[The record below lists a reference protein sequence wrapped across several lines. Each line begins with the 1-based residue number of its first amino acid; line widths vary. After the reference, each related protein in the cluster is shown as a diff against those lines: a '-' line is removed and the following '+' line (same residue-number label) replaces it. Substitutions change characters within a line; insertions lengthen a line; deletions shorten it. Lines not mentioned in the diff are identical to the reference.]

1 VDDYLSEKEQWE
13 YVKTWV
19 RENLLWVVAG
29 VAVGA
34 ALLGGWRWWQDHVD
48 RQGVDASVKYQQVV
62 STFVSDRNKGFVL
75 LGELEHDYASSPYV
89 DQAKL
94 VAARV
99 YVDSNELDKAAAQL
113 QDVLQRTKDKDLAL
127 VARLRLARVQLAQK
141 KVDDA
146 IKTLNGEEAGAFAA
160 SFHEVRGD
168 AYHLKGDDAAALK
181 EYQAARLG
189 DVAETVDPQ
198 LLDLKIADLPASA
211 GATSKPAP
219 PATAAAAK

>member
-1 VDDYLSEKEQWE
+1 MDDYLSEKEQWD

-48 RQGVDASVKYQQVV
+48 RQGVDASAKYQEVV
-62 STFVSDRNKGFVL
+62 NTLASDRNKGFVL

-113 QDVLQRTKDKDLAL
+113 QDVLQRTKDKELAL
-127 VARLRLARVQLAQK
+127 VARLRLARVQISQNKA
-141 KVDDA
+141 DDA
-146 IKTLNGEEAGAFAA
+146 IKTLNGTDAGAFAA
-160 SFHEVRGD
+160 RFHEVRGD

-189 DVAETVDPQ
+189 DVADTVDPQ

-211 GATSKPAP
+211 GTTPKPAP
-219 PATAAAAK
+219 PTPAAAAK